1 MRQSRR
7 YRKLGLTGGIGAGKS
22 TAAEYFKRC
31 GATVLDA
38 DAISRNALKT
48 GGACYDAVVQAFGN
62 GIVQN
67 DGSIDRAM
75 LASIVFSDE
84 SARRK
89 LNSIVH
95 PYVLETMESEA
106 ERLLE
111 ADPNATVI
119 FDVPLLFECGL
130 DRRMDGNIV
139 VVAEDAVRI
148 ARIRARDG
156 VDEAAARA
164 RIASQISQRE
174 QATRGDFV
182 LDNGGTVSELHT
194 QIDRLLSRI
203 REGMGQ

>member
-1 MRQSRR
+1 M
-7 YRKLGLTGGIGAGKS
+7 
-22 TAAEYFKRC
+22 
-31 GATVLDA
+31 
-38 DAISRNALKT
+38 
-48 GGACYDAVVQAFGN
+48 
-62 GIVQN
+62 
-67 DGSIDRAM
+67 
-75 LASIVFSDE
+75 
-84 SARRK
+84 
-89 LNSIVH
+89 
-95 PYVLETMESEA
+95 
-106 ERLLE
+106 
-111 ADPNATVI
+111 
-119 FDVPLLFECGL
+119 FECGL

-174 QATRGDFV
+174 QAARGDFV

>member
-119 FDVPLLFECGL
+119 FDVPLLLECGL

-174 QATRGDFV
+174 QAARGDFV

>member
-106 ERLLE
+106 ERLLTT
-111 ADPNATVI
+111 A
-119 FDVPLLFECGL
+119 
-130 DRRMDGNIV
+130 
-139 VVAEDAVRI
+139 
-148 ARIRARDG
+148 
-156 VDEAAARA
+156 
-164 RIASQISQRE
+164 
-174 QATRGDFV
+174 
-182 LDNGGTVSELHT
+182 
-194 QIDRLLSRI
+194 
-203 REGMGQ
+203 